1 VKLTDRTA
9 SFRRP
14 LAVASSAMLLV
25 MSACSA
31 PGGGLPL
38 FPGMGTNEKPPSEGS
53 QDAATCATPEECA
66 TQLKILVSDPI
77 RGWVGQP
84 QSPDGY
90 ANGTRLFAY
99 RALKKKLTC
108 DELGRALTEMDAA
121 SPSLQAA
128 RYDTARK
135 LMSGV
140 RHELGAERTKRCAAR
155 RQK

>member
-1 VKLTDRTA
+1 MA
-9 SFRRP
+9 
-14 LAVASSAMLLV
+14 
-25 MSACSA
+25 ACGA

-38 FPGMGTNEKPPSEGS
+38 FPGTTTNEKASSEGS
-53 QDAATCATPEECA
+53 HDADTCPTPQECA
-66 TQLKILVSDPI
+66 AQLKILVSDPM

-108 DELGRALTEMDAA
+108 DELGRALTEMEAA
-121 SPSLQAA
+121 SPSLQTA

-135 LMSGV
+135 LMSEV

-155 RQK
+155 R